1 MATIYYDKDADLKAL
16 KGKTV
21 AIIGYGI
28 QGRGQALNLRDSG
41 VKVIVAQRPG
51 GPNFDL
57 AKQDGFTPL
66 SAAEATKKADVVI
79 LLAQDMLQG
88 DIYREAI
95 APNLRPGQTLGFSHG
110 FAVLYGLI
118 KPPKNVDVVMVAPKG
133 PGSLVRSQY
142 LEGKGVPALV
152 AVYQDAS
159 GKAKA
164 TALAWAKGI
173 GATRAG
179 VLETTFKE
187 ETETDNFGEQA
198 VLCGG
203 ASALIKAGFE
213 TLVEAGYQPELAYF
227 ECLHEL
233 KLITDMFWASGIQ
246 GMRKRVSDTAKWG
259 DIHCGPRIIDGQVKA
274 HMKQLLDEIQSGQF
288 AKEWVAEHK
297 AGRPNFTRLMEQDEQ
312 HQIEQVG
319 RKLRAM
325 MPWISSD
332 VRQQTSDRRRP
343 AAKKLAKRP
352 RLSKQAVRWRASRQG
367 LVRQGSRL
375 VRRKLTRSRS

>member
-1 MATIYYDKDADLKAL
+1 MARIYYEKDADLKAL

-28 QGRGQALNLRDSG
+28 QGRGQALNLADSG

-51 GPNFDL
+51 GPNYDL

-66 SAAEATKKADVVI
+66 SAAEAAAKADLII
-79 LLAQDMLQG
+79 LLAQDTLQAQ
-88 DIYREAI
+88 IYKESI
-95 APNLRPGQTLGFSHG
+95 ASKLKPGKTLGFSHG
-110 FAVLYGLI
+110 FAILYKLI
-118 KPPKNVDVVMVAPKG
+118 KPPAHVNVVMVAPKG
-133 PGSLVRSQY
+133 PGSLLRSQFV
-142 LEGKGVPALV
+142 EGKGVPSLI
-152 AVYQDAS
+152 AVHQDPT
-159 GKAKA
+159 GGAKA
-164 TALAWAKGI
+164 IALAWAKGI
-173 GATRAG
+173 GSTRAG

-233 KLITDMFWASGIQ
+233 KLITDMFWAAGIQ

-259 DIHCGPRIIDGQVKA
+259 DIHCGPRVIDARVKET
-274 HMKQLLDEIQSGQF
+274 MRQLLREIQSGQF
-288 AKEWVAEHK
+288 AREWVAEHE
-297 AGRPNFTRLMEQDEQ
+297 AGRPNFNRLMQQDEQ
-312 HQIEQVG
+312 HLIEQTG

-325 MPWISSD
+325 MPWIANTGQGTGA
-332 VRQQTSDRRRP
+332 VRRSASRKP
-343 AAKKLAKRP
+343 AAMRSGRK
-352 RLSKQAVRWRASRQG
+352 AVARNR
-367 LVRQGSRL
+367 
-375 VRRKLTRSRS
+375 